1 MQMDGL
7 KVLIF
12 LPDSFRSR
20 NLSMVRTESGP
31 CSQSALSILAPGPIR
46 RQYYLDR
53 VLGQS
58 VVGQHPL
65 DLLLQLP
72 RRRGVQVVGEP
83 SANQSSV
90 FSILTPVSQSG
101 VSITCPPVA

>member
-46 RQYYLDR
+46 SQYHL
-53 VLGQS
+53 
-58 VVGQHPL
+58 
-65 DLLLQLP
+65 
-72 RRRGVQVVGEP
+72 
-83 SANQSSV
+83 
-90 FSILTPVSQSG
+90 
-101 VSITCPPVA
+101 

>member
-46 RQYYLDR
+46 SQYHLQPGVGPGLGHRGR
-53 VLGQS
+53 VLVDDLEG
-58 VVGQHPL
+58 VGHAAESL
-65 DLLLQLP
+65 HREL
-72 RRRGVQVVGEP
+72 
-83 SANQSSV
+83 
-90 FSILTPVSQSG
+90 VSR
-101 VSITCPPVA
+101 